1 MNHIEVSEL
10 IKNRKSTFVP
20 MLKEGGKID
29 DSVVEELLDNAIWAP
44 SHGLVQA
51 WDFKVFADDAV
62 KRFFEVQQEIYKKVT
77 PADKFNEMKYKLY
90 ADKYKK
96 VSHIIAI
103 IARRDPEKK
112 HPKQEDI
119 VSVAMAVQ
127 NIYLSLESLGIGG
140 YLSTG
145 NLAYS
150 ELMRKFL
157 ELNEDDEPIGFFML
171 GIPEN
176 KFKLPP
182 RIRIPAKEKTVWFRK

>member
-1 MNHIEVSEL
+1 MNSIEVSKL
-10 IKNRKSTFVP
+10 IKNRKSTFIP
-20 MLKEGGKID
+20 MMKEGGSIE
-29 DSVVEELLDNAIWAP
+29 DSVIEALLENATWAP

-51 WDFKVFADDAV
+51 WDFKVFTDEAV
-62 KRFFEVQQEIYKKVT
+62 KRFFDVQQKLYKEVT
-77 PADKFNEMKYKLY
+77 PAEKFNEMKYQLY
-90 ADKYKK
+90 ADKHKK

-127 NIYLSLESLGIGG
+127 NIYLSLESFGIGG

-145 NLAYS
+145 KLAYS
-150 ELMRKFL
+150 KAMRTFL
-157 ELNEDDEPIGFFML
+157 NLEEEDEPIGFFML

-182 RIRIPAKEKTVWFRK
+182 RVRIPAKEKTEWIRE